1 MTQPGRMPNSMALL
15 LTPGASATRD
25 HPSLVVIDGE
35 LEAVGVAVER
45 IDLPSARPGPAV
57 MKAIADG
64 AGSLAA
70 RAGVAPADI
79 VLGGRSFGG
88 RMCSV
93 AAADGLPAVGLALL
107 SYPLH
112 PPGRPEQLRIEHF
125 ARLSMP
131 CLFVSG
137 TRDAFGTP
145 AELEAASAAIPG
157 PVTHVWIDGGDHGM
171 RRHNRDVALAVRD
184 WVLGL
189 AGPRG

>member
-1 MTQPGRMPNSMALL
+1 MTGRPGCVPNAVAVL
-15 LTPGASATRD
+15 LTPGASATKD

-45 IDLPSARPGPAV
+45 IDLPSSHPGPKV
-57 MKAIADG
+57 LQAIAKG
-64 AGSLAA
+64 AGALAA
-70 RAGVAPADI
+70 RAGVPPAGI

-93 AAADGLPAVGLALL
+93 AAAGSLPALGLALL

-112 PPGRPEQLRIEHF
+112 PPGRPEQLRTEHF
-125 ARLSMP
+125 PRLTMP

-171 RRHNRDVALAVRD
+171 RRHNRDVAKAVRD
-184 WVLGL
+184 WVLAL
-189 AGPRG
+189 VP

>member
-1 MTQPGRMPNSMALL
+1 MSAALL

-25 HPSLVVIDGE
+25 HPSLVVIDTE
-35 LEAVGVAVER
+35 LEAAGIAVAR
-45 IDLPSARPGPAV
+45 IDLPSSRPGPKV
-57 MKAIADG
+57 LQAIAEG
-64 AGSLAA
+64 AGALAE
-70 RAGVAPADI
+70 RAGVAPED
-79 VLGGRSFGG
+79 VLLGGRSFGG

-93 AAADGLPAVGLALL
+93 AAAEGLPARALVLL

-112 PPGRPEQLRIEHF
+112 PPGRPQQLRVEHF
-125 ARLSMP
+125 SRLTMP

-145 AELEAASAAIPG
+145 EELEASSAQIAG

-171 RRHNRDVALAVRD
+171 RRHNLDVATAVRD
-184 WVLGL
+184 WVLAV

>member
-1 MTQPGRMPNSMALL
+1 MRAVL

-25 HPSLVVIDGE
+25 HPSLVIIDGE
-35 LEAVGVAVER
+35 LTAAGVVVER
-45 IDLPSARPGPAV
+45 IDLPSARPGPKV
-57 MKAIADG
+57 LQAIASG
-64 AGSLAA
+64 AGAVAA
-70 RAGVAPADI
+70 KAGVEPGGV

-93 AAADGLPAVGLALL
+93 AAAGGLPAAGLALL

-112 PPGRPEQLRIEHF
+112 PPGRPEQLRTEHF
-125 ARLSMP
+125 AQLTMP

-145 AELEAASAAIPG
+145 AELESATAAIPG

-171 RRHNRDVALAVRD
+171 RRHNRDVARAVRD
-184 WVLGL
+184 WVLQL
-189 AGPRG
+189 DGPQG